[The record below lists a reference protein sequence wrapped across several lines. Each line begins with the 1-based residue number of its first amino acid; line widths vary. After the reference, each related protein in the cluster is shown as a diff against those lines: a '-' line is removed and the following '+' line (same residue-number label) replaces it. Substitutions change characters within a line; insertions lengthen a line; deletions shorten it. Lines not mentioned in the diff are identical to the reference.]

1 MNGQPLKSSVLL
13 MLILHHLFAMMDFLI
28 IKLSNVFKLIHSFNV
43 LSRWGTQT
51 PFKSLTF
58 DWVCPDDLKNSIPL
72 IGGVEANF
80 THGELQKEMDMLNRA
95 YIEVMKEGDSK
106 GRVFT
111 FPISIYNI
119 TKDFPWESENA
130 L

>member
-1 MNGQPLKSSVLL
+1 MNGQSLKSSVLL
-13 MLILHHLFAMMDFLI
+13 ILILHHLFAMMDFLMF
-28 IKLSNVFKLIHSFNV
+28 KLSNVFKLIHNFNV

-51 PFKSLTF
+51 PFTNLTF

-95 YIEVMKEGDSK
+95 YIEVMKEGYSK

>member
-1 MNGQPLKSSVLL
+1 
-13 MLILHHLFAMMDFLI
+13 MMDFLI
-28 IKLSNVFKLIHSFNV
+28 IKLRNGFKLIHNFNV
-43 LSRWGTQT
+43 PSRYGTQT
-51 PFKSLTF
+51 PFTNLTF

-95 YIEVMKEGDSK
+95 YIEVMKEGYSK